1 MQSHLPPLDRFET
14 HEVANQPPVLE
25 GRNLCAVNHALREAL
40 AREGAD
46 WAHGELTTL
55 GAELGSAD
63 WIRRGDDANRNP
75 PAFKPFD
82 RYGNR
87 RDEFEFHPAWHEC
100 MRWLKRHGVDTGAWA
115 DPRPGA
121 HVRRAALFQLFA
133 EIECGSLCPI
143 TMTYGAVPPVS
154 RVSELAQAWLPLLL
168 SREYDPR
175 SLPAAQKRGVT
186 MGMGMTEKQGG
197 SDVRA
202 NTTRAEP
209 AGDGWYSLIGHK
221 WFFSASMGDA
231 FLVTAQTAARGLTCF
246 FVPRI
251 LEDGTRNAIHLQ
263 RAKDK
268 LGDRSNAGAEV
279 ELRGALGRVVGEEG
293 RGVPTVI
300 EMATYTRLDCAN
312 GSAGLMRQALS
323 QALHHASHRK
333 AFGARLI
340 DQPLMRNVLADMA
353 LEVEAATALAMRVA
367 GTFDRQH
374 DERENELRR
383 LVTPVAKYW
392 ICKRCPPLTFEAME
406 VLGGNGYVEEGPM
419 PRLYRQAPLNSIWE
433 GAGNV
438 MCLAVLRALRKHPRA
453 TEALQAEIAPAMG
466 RSAVLARFVER
477 LQRDLARSEG
487 QEADSRRLVERI
499 ALALQ
504 GAILIRHAPEAI
516 AQAFCASRL
525 GGDWGHAFGTLP
537 GSADVGAIIER
548 AWPR

>member
-1 MQSHLPPLDRFET
+1 
-14 HEVANQPPVLE
+14 
-25 GRNLCAVNHALREAL
+25 
-40 AREGAD
+40 
-46 WAHGELTTL
+46 
-55 GAELGSAD
+55 
-63 WIRRGDDANRNP
+63 
-75 PAFKPFD
+75 
-82 RYGNR
+82 
-87 RDEFEFHPAWHEC
+87 
-100 MRWLKRHGVDTGAWA
+100 
-115 DPRPGA
+115 
-121 HVRRAALFQLFA
+121 
-133 EIECGSLCPI
+133 
-143 TMTYGAVPPVS
+143 
-154 RVSELAQAWLPLLL
+154 
-168 SREYDPR
+168 
-175 SLPAAQKRGVT
+175 
-186 MGMGMTEKQGG
+186 
-197 SDVRA
+197 
-202 NTTRAEP
+202 
-209 AGDGWYSLIGHK
+209 
-221 WFFSASMGDA
+221 
-231 FLVTAQTAARGLTCF
+231 
-246 FVPRI
+246 VPRI

-333 AFGARLI
+333 AFGARLV

-353 LEVEAATALAMRVA
+353 LEAEAHTALAMRVA

-392 ICKRCPPLTFEAME
+392 ICKRCPPFVFEAME

-438 MCLAVLRALRKHPRA
+438 MCLDVLRALRKHPRA
-453 TEALQAEIAPAMG
+453 AEALQAEISPALG
-466 RSAVLARFVER
+466 RSPTLSRFVER
-477 LQRDLARSEG
+477 LQRDLARHEG

-504 GAILIRHAPEAI
+504 AAILLQHAPEEI

-525 GGDWGHAFGTLP
+525 EGDWGHAFGTLP
-537 GSADVGAIIER
+537 SGTDLGAILAR
-548 AWPR
+548 AWPL